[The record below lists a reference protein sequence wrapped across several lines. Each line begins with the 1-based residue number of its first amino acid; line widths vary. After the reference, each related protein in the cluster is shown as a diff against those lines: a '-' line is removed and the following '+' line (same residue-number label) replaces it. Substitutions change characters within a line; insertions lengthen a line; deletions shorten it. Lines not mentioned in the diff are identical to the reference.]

1 MMVKKKMLTG
11 NSHTKNATMITY
23 TTLIARLLTSV
34 LHFGSTS
41 FCPLNKLKF
50 RAESNYDTAHARR
63 RKEMGD
69 IFCVMLF

>member
-1 MMVKKKMLTG
+1 MVKKKMLTG
-11 NSHTKNATMITY
+11 NSHAKNAMMITY
-23 TTLIARLLTSV
+23 TVTSV

-50 RAESNYDTAHARR
+50 RADSNYDTAHARR

-69 IFCVMLF
+69 IFCVMLS